1 MDSPESPNNDIK
13 KKKNSRMWTMLNSW
27 SAMIVLFLLIF
38 AGYKNIYIGFGLML
52 TIAFCLVIYLEHR
65 VNNCTFD

>member
-1 MDSPESPNNDIK
+1 MDSSKSQNNNI

-27 SAMIVLFLLIF
+27 CAMVVLFLLIF
-38 AGYKNIYIGFGLML
+38 VGYKNIYMGFVLLL

-65 VNNCTFD
+65 VNNCKFD

>member
-1 MDSPESPNNDIK
+1 MDSSKSQNNNI

-27 SAMIVLFLLIF
+27 CAIVVLFLLIF
-38 AGYKNIYIGFGLML
+38 VGYKNIYMGFVLLL

-65 VNNCTFD
+65 VNNCKFD